1 MSAAAMPSEIVRF
14 EFNVPQ
20 LVAMKFAAPKIL
32 GTKMGERAMFSLS
45 DGRIMFTPPSVAGTA
60 ESMGTRK
67 TMNLAN
73 QR

>member
-32 GTKMGERAMFSLS
+32 GTKMGACFRSRMAASCS
-45 DGRIMFTPPSVAGTA
+45 PRP
-60 ESMGTRK
+60 RC
-67 TMNLAN
+67 
-73 QR
+73 